1 MTYAKAW
8 WKEAVGYQIYPASFK
23 DSNGDGIGDL
33 NGIRE
38 KIPYL
43 KDLGIG
49 FIWINPIYPSPFID
63 NGYDISEY
71 QGILG
76 KFGTMEDF
84 DLLLTEAHQ
93 AGIKIIMDLVI
104 NHSSDQH
111 EWFIEAKKSKEN
123 PYHDYYIWVDG
134 TPEEKPNE
142 WQSIFG
148 GSVWEYEPEIKQYY
162 LHIFAKE
169 QPDLN
174 WESTQLKNELFTM
187 IRWWLDKGIDGFRLD
202 AISHVKK
209 DKYSV
214 KATENPFSPFQNVS
228 GIEEHLNELKDVFD
242 EYDILTV
249 GEASGVTAEEGPEW
263 VGPDGYFDMI
273 FEFDHI
279 SIWKHE
285 KEGELDV
292 LQLKKS
298 LSAWQ
303 TSLDGKGWNALYM
316 ENHDVPRSVSVF
328 GDTSEEFWAISAKAI
343 AMMYFFLQGTPFIY
357 QGQEIGMTNAPFTS
371 IEEIDAVD
379 SKRLFRQLIQEGK
392 SESEALDIVADTT
405 RDNGRTP
412 MQWSAEDFAGFSTNQ
427 PWLMINPNYPV
438 LNVEDQEED
447 PASILQFYK
456 KMIRIRRAHMGLI
469 YGSFIEHLAE
479 HSQVYS
485 YERVLEQDRYLV
497 IVNLTNDPAE
507 YTFTEE
513 VSQHAWQLLLTNI
526 NQQNRLFKSSG
537 TLEPYEACL
546 YKKL

>member
-1 MTYAKAW
+1 
-8 WKEAVGYQIYPASFK
+8 
-23 DSNGDGIGDL
+23 
-33 NGIRE
+33 
-38 KIPYL
+38 
-43 KDLGIG
+43 
-49 FIWINPIYPSPFID
+49 
-63 NGYDISEY
+63 
-71 QGILG
+71 
-76 KFGTMEDF
+76 
-84 DLLLTEAHQ
+84 
-93 AGIKIIMDLVI
+93 
-104 NHSSDQH
+104 
-111 EWFIEAKKSKEN
+111 
-123 PYHDYYIWVDG
+123 
-134 TPEEKPNE
+134 
-142 WQSIFG
+142 
-148 GSVWEYEPEIKQYY
+148 
-162 LHIFAKE
+162 
-169 QPDLN
+169 
-174 WESTQLKNELFTM
+174 
-187 IRWWLDKGIDGFRLD
+187 
-202 AISHVKK
+202 
-209 DKYSV
+209 
-214 KATENPFSPFQNVS
+214 
-228 GIEEHLNELKDVFD
+228 
-242 EYDILTV
+242 
-249 GEASGVTAEEGPEW
+249 
-263 VGPDGYFDMI
+263 MI

-292 LQLKKS
+292 LQLKKA
-298 LSAWQ
+298 LSDWQ

-379 SKRLFRQLIQEGK
+379 SKRLYRQLIQEGK
-392 SESEALDIVADTT
+392 SEAEALDIVADTT

-447 PASILQFYK
+447 PTSILQFYK

-469 YGSFIEHLAE
+469 YGSFIEHLTE

-485 YERVLEQDRYLV
+485 YERILEQDRYLV

-513 VSQHAWQLLLTNI
+513 VSQHAWQLLLTNT
-526 NQQNRLFKSSG
+526 NQQDRLFKSSG